1 MKQKVNNKTAR
12 LPQSA
17 VNNNKTMFLLF
28 IVSLGA
34 KSLSSMGALAAP
46 PSLSLHSPELSPEPP
61 LEYFGFAALPSA
73 NSVVVRCSC
82 CERAAKY
89 DLASQPRAAASS
101 VAGTAAVP

>member
-1 MKQKVNNKTAR
+1 MKQHVNPTTAR

-17 VNNNKTMFLLF
+17 VNNNKTRVVLFLLF

-61 LEYFGFAALPSA
+61 LEYFGPCRPAVCKFG
-73 NSVVVRCSC
+73 RC
-82 CERAAKY
+82 
-89 DLASQPRAAASS
+89 
-101 VAGTAAVP
+101 AVLLL